1 MKNKLVMAM
10 ITVVL
15 ASECFAGCS
24 KKNNRKFC
32 CFKRV
37 SIGRK

>member
-1 MKNKLVMAM
+1 M

-24 KKNNRKFC
+24 KKTIENSAASNASVLEENEK
-32 CFKRV
+32 
-37 SIGRK
+37 GDQL

>member
-15 ASECFAGCS
+15 ASECLLDAV
-24 KKNNRKFC
+24 KNNRKFC